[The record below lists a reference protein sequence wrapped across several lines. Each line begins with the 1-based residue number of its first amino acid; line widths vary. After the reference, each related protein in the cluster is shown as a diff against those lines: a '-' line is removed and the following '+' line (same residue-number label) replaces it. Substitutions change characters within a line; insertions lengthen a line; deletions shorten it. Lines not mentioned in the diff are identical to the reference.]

1 MKNQT
6 TLLQL
11 GSKTGI
17 GLHTGELCTVNFRPA
32 KADTGI
38 VVFFNNV
45 EIPAV
50 ADYAFAAGLCT
61 GLAYKNQQVKTI
73 EHALSALRGNN
84 IDNAVIEVVG
94 PELPILDGSAI
105 EFSRL
110 IKQLGTTTLRR
121 KRRPIKI
128 DDVFKVGNQDAWC
141 SIEPSNDLIFEF
153 EIDFDHPLIGRS
165 QYLFDT
171 SKQRY
176 NVDIAP
182 ARTFGF
188 AKDAERLISQNLALG
203 ATFKNAIILTE
214 SGMAS
219 TSLRYDNEFV
229 RHKILDA
236 IGDTSLVGVPFIGKY
251 TGYKAGH
258 ALNIELA
265 RIVRNHY
272 LN

>member
-38 VVFFNNV
+38 VFVLNGV

-50 ADYAFAAGLCT
+50 ADHAFAAGLCT
-61 GLAYKNQQVKTI
+61 GLSRSKQQTKTI
-73 EHALSALRGNN
+73 EHALSALKGNN
-84 IDNAVIEVVG
+84 IDNAMIEVMG
-94 PELPILDGSAI
+94 PEIPLLDGSAI

-110 IKQLGTTTLRR
+110 IKQLGTTTLRKKR
-121 KRRPIKI
+121 KPVKI
-128 DDVFKVGNQDAWC
+128 DTVFKVGNSDAWC
-141 SIEPSNDLIFEF
+141 SIEPSEDLIFDF
-153 EIDFDHPLIGRS
+153 EIDFDHPFIGRS
-165 QYLFDT
+165 CYSFNT
-171 SKQRY
+171 NKQRY

-188 AKDAERLISQNLALG
+188 AKDAQALMAQNLALG
-203 ATFKNAIILTE
+203 ATLKSVIILTDNGIA
-214 SGMAS
+214 SGK
-219 TSLRYDNEFV
+219 LRYDDEFV

-236 IGDTSLVGVPFIGKY
+236 IGDTALIGFPFIGKY

-265 RIVRNHY
+265 KLVRNHY